1 VRIAWAMRVR
11 RVVALLAVTALTAA
25 GCGSDSA
32 APSKHEAKAK
42 STPAKQKPSAPT
54 GY

>member
-1 VRIAWAMRVR
+1 MRVR
-11 RVVALLAVTALTAA
+11 RVLALLAVTALTAA
-25 GCGSDSA
+25 GCGSDNA
-32 APSKHEAKAK
+32 ARSKHEAKAK

>member
-1 VRIAWAMRVR
+1 MRVR
-11 RVVALLAVTALTAA
+11 RVLALLAVTALAAA
-25 GCGSDSA
+25 GCGSDGA
-32 APSKHEAKAK
+32 APSKNAAKAT